1 MKKLFPQLLLGVLL
15 MLIGLQGAG
24 AGETLQRIID
34 FKTIKVGM
42 SGDQPPMTAVN
53 KQGGLMGYDV
63 DLAKALANAMRVQLD
78 IQVIPF
84 GDLLDALDKG
94 EVDMVISNV
103 SITPERTEKAY
114 FVGPYM
120 MSGKSILTRNSVL
133 AQAQDSGALNRA
145 DLKVTALKGSTSASF
160 VRENLPDA
168 QLTEVESTDEGVARL
183 IAGDVDAMVA
193 DMATCKLAVL
203 RHREAGLVT
212 LKEPLTIEPV
222 GIAISG
228 DDPQFKNLVDN
239 YLEAYA
245 RTGVLGKLRE
255 KWFEQG
261 DWVSA
266 LP

>member
-1 MKKLFPQLLLGVLL
+1 MHKLFRPFLWGVGLLLACAQL
-15 MLIGLQGAG
+15 AS

-34 FKTIKVGM
+34 FKVLKVGM
-42 SGDQPPMTAVN
+42 SADQPPMTALN
-53 KQGGLMGYDV
+53 KQGGVMGYDV
-63 DLAKALANAMRVQLD
+63 DLARAMARAMRVQLD
-78 IQVIPF
+78 IKVIPF
-84 GDLLDALDKG
+84 GSLLEALEKG
-94 EVDMVISNV
+94 EVDMVISNI
-103 SITPERTEKAY
+103 SITPERTESAY

-120 MSGKSILTRNSVL
+120 MAGKSILTRNSVL
-133 AQAQDSGALNRA
+133 AEAKDSGALNRD
-145 DLKVTALKGSTSASF
+145 DLKLAALKNSTSATF

-168 QLTEVESTDEGVARL
+168 QLIEVASNDDGVSGL
-183 IAGDVDAMVA
+183 IKGDFDAMLA

-203 RHREAGLVT
+203 RHPDAGLVT

-245 RTGVLGKLRE
+245 KTGILGKLRE

-261 DWVSA
+261 DWVGA